1 MLFRSED
8 MFKNLACNVG
18 VMYGDISKD
27 HDLETMA
34 FMRGLRPEAPIFT
47 VPFAQHHIMLD
58 QPVAFASAVGSLMA
72 DWEAKGALSASKSS
86 ATAAA

>member
-1 MLFRSED
+1 

-27 HDLETMA
+27 HDPETMA

-58 QPVAFASAVGSLMA
+58 QPVAFASAVGTLMA
-72 DWEAKGALSASKSS
+72 DWGAKGALSAGKNS